1 MGPRPPDLSQLAILP
16 TIGGAYRSKKS
27 MLQEKFLSSQNRVWS
42 LFWLFLG
49 PFKIPLYVYS
59 DLVDHNMLLWRHKWP
74 HMMETIRGW
83 WSDWTFEE
91 INFFFSKVTLVDT
104 LKQTYLHFNP
114 FLIIYCQ
121 QVRCL
126 FRITLSRISF
136 KKIIDTIGH
145 FFLSMSLF
153 LSDPFALEVE

>member
-1 MGPRPPDLSQLAILP
+1 M
-16 TIGGAYRSKKS
+16 
-27 MLQEKFLSSQNRVWS
+27 
-42 LFWLFLG
+42 
-49 PFKIPLYVYS
+49 
-59 DLVDHNMLLWRHKWP
+59 
-74 HMMETIRGW
+74 
-83 WSDWTFEE
+83 
-91 INFFFSKVTLVDT
+91 TLVAT

-114 FLIIYCQ
+114 FPIIYCQ

-153 LSDPFALEVE
+153 LSDPFSLEVEKKYPLKNI

>member
-1 MGPRPPDLSQLAILP
+1 MASHDGNYQRVMEWLIL
-16 TIGGAYRSKKS
+16 RRD
-27 MLQEKFLSSQNRVWS
+27 KF
-42 LFWLFLG
+42 FL
-49 PFKIPLYVYS
+49 L
-59 DLVDHNMLLWRHKWP
+59 
-74 HMMETIRGW
+74 E
-83 WSDWTFEE
+83 
-91 INFFFSKVTLVDT
+91 VTLVSS

-136 KKIIDTIGH
+136 IKIIDTIGH
-145 FFLSMSLF
+145 FFLSMSLI

>member
-1 MGPRPPDLSQLAILP
+1 MASHDGNYQRVMDWHTL
-16 TIGGAYRSKKS
+16 RRD
-27 MLQEKFLSSQNRVWS
+27 KF
-42 LFWLFLG
+42 FL
-49 PFKIPLYVYS
+49 L
-59 DLVDHNMLLWRHKWP
+59 
-74 HMMETIRGW
+74 E
-83 WSDWTFEE
+83 
-91 INFFFSKVTLVDT
+91 VTLVAT

-145 FFLSMSLF
+145 FFLFMSLF

>member
-1 MGPRPPDLSQLAILP
+1 MASHDGNYQRVMEWLTLRRD
-16 TIGGAYRSKKS
+16 
-27 MLQEKFLSSQNRVWS
+27 KF
-42 LFWLFLG
+42 FL
-49 PFKIPLYVYS
+49 L
-59 DLVDHNMLLWRHKWP
+59 
-74 HMMETIRGW
+74 E
-83 WSDWTFEE
+83 
-91 INFFFSKVTLVDT
+91 VTLVAT

-145 FFLSMSLF
+145 FFLSMSFILP
-153 LSDPFALEVE
+153 DPFILEVE

>member
-1 MGPRPPDLSQLAILP
+1 MASHDGNYQRVMEWLTLRRD
-16 TIGGAYRSKKS
+16 
-27 MLQEKFLSSQNRVWS
+27 KF
-42 LFWLFLG
+42 FL
-49 PFKIPLYVYS
+49 L
-59 DLVDHNMLLWRHKWP
+59 
-74 HMMETIRGW
+74 E
-83 WSDWTFEE
+83 
-91 INFFFSKVTLVDT
+91 VTLVAT

-145 FFLSMSLF
+145 FFLSMSF
-153 LSDPFALEVE
+153 ILSHPFALEGD